1 MSFEGEHIW
10 IIGASSGIGKA
21 LAGELSA
28 SGATLVLSARREN
41 ELQQL
46 NKELGNRHL
55 VYPLD
60 VSNSEALKETALKL
74 SEQIKQIDR
83 IIFLA
88 AIYNPTSISK
98 LDLSA
103 TKQMVEV
110 NLLGAIYTTTA
121 VLPILEKQEKGQLA
135 LCSSIAASI
144 GLPNGQPY
152 SATKAAVTNFAESLY
167 AEAPSHIDIKLISP
181 GFVETPLTD
190 KNSFQMPMIIKP
202 DQAAAEIAKGLQKRT
217 FEIHF
222 PKRFTRIMKIIGALP
237 YSLSLWL
244 TGKI

>member
-1 MSFEGEHIW
+1 MSFEGEYIW

-21 LAGELSA
+21 LAGELSD
-28 SGATLVLSARREN
+28 SGAKLILSARREI

-46 NKELGNRHL
+46 NKELGNQHL

-60 VSNSEALKETALKL
+60 VSDNEAVRETVRKL
-74 SEQIKQIDR
+74 SEQISQIDR

-88 AIYNPTSISK
+88 AIYNPTSIK
-98 LDLSA
+98 DLDISA
-103 TKQMVEV
+103 TRQMIEV
-110 NLLGAIYTTTA
+110 NLLGAIYVTTA
-121 VLPILEKQEKGQLA
+121 VLPLLEKQPKGQLA

-152 SATKAAVTNFAESLY
+152 SATKAAVTNFTESLY
-167 AEAPSHIDIKLISP
+167 TEAPSHIDIKLISP

-190 KNSFQMPMIIKP
+190 KNSFKMPMIIKP
-202 DQAAAEIAKGLQKRT
+202 EQAATEIAKGLKSSS

-222 PKRFTRIMKIIGALP
+222 PQRFTRLLKIISSLP
-237 YSLSLWL
+237 YSLALWF